1 MNNKKVHIVSF
12 DIPYPPNYGGVID
25 VFYKIRALHQAG
37 IGVILHCF
45 EYHRP
50 RAAELE
56 AWCSEIHY
64 YRRDTR
70 LIKGLAIKPFIVNSR
85 ISEPLVE
92 RLCLDDHPVIFE
104 GLHTCGILSDRRL
117 EGRLLI
123 YRESNIEH
131 HYYMHLCRAER
142 KWSRKAYFL
151 AESIRLRFFQRILN
165 HAKLILTVS
174 ETDTAYLKQRFPRV
188 PVQYLPSFHP
198 DNEVNPAPGKGN
210 FVLYHGKLSV
220 PENSKAALYII
231 GEVWD
236 RSFPDLVVAGM
247 DPPLWLR
254 QAAANR
260 PNIRI
265 ISNPPADEMAR
276 LVREAHVNLL
286 VSFQATGLKLKLLSA
301 LYNGRFCLVTPQ
313 MVAGTPLAPCVEI
326 AATTAE
332 LKQRITLL
340 CGLEFT
346 PEMAGQRKSILDFH
360 YSNAKHCNM
369 LMEFLHL

>member
-1 MNNKKVHIVSF
+1 MNKKMVHIVSF

-45 EYHRP
+45 EYNRP

-70 LIKGLAIKPFIVNSR
+70 FIKGAGLKPFIVNSR
-85 ISEPLVE
+85 ISKQLVE

-104 GLHTCGILSDRRL
+104 GLHTCGSLADRRL
-117 EGRLLI
+117 KGRLLV

-188 PVQYLPSFHP
+188 PVHYLPSFHP
-198 DNEVNPAPGKGN
+198 DDEVKPVPGKGS
-210 FVLYHGKLSV
+210 FALYHGKLSV
-220 PENSKAALYII
+220 PENSKAADYII
-231 GEVWD
+231 REVWED
-236 RSFPDLVVAGM
+236 TFPNLIIAGM
-247 DPPLWLR
+247 DPPAWLR
-254 QAAANR
+254 ESASGR
-260 PNIRI
+260 PNISI
-265 ISNPPADEMAR
+265 IPNPPAEEMAR
-276 LVREAHVNLL
+276 LVCEAHINLL

-332 LKQRITLL
+332 LKQRIIALFRQ
-340 CGLEFT
+340 EFT
-346 PEMAGQRKSILDFH
+346 AGLAGQRKTVLDLH
-360 YSNAKHCNM
+360 YSNARHCNM
-369 LMEFLHL
+369 LIDLLHL